1 MSVPKNKRYE
11 SPIEYIQNAQNLLE
25 YTIKKC
31 SKFPKS
37 YTFYLSIPIADLARE
52 GLRLVIK
59 ANDNNCKN
67 KYELQIRVNDLMAA
81 YSEIHNMV
89 PLIKLAKDIFDLKD
103 TVMIG
108 WMSLIDK
115 ELKLINGSLKSCRQ
129 RYSSLPDGPSVD
141 IQSIND

>member
-11 SPIEYIQNAQNLLE
+11 SPIEYVQNAQNLLE

-37 YTFYLSIPIADLARE
+37 YTFYLSIPIADLAME

-59 ANDNNCKN
+59 ANDNIPKN
-67 KYELQIRVNDLMAA
+67 KHELQIRIDDLMAA
-81 YSEIHNMV
+81 YSEIHDMI
-89 PLIKLAKDIFDLKD
+89 PLIKLAKDSFNLKD
-103 TVMIG
+103 NVMTG

-129 RYSSLPDGPSVD
+129 RYSSLPDGPSIA

>member
-11 SPIEYIQNAQNLLE
+11 SPIEYVQNAQNLLE

-59 ANDNNCKN
+59 ANDNNPKN
-67 KYELQIRVNDLMAA
+67 KHELQIRIDDLMAA
-81 YSEIHNMV
+81 YSEIHDMI
-89 PLIKLAKDIFDLKD
+89 PLIKLAKDSFNLKD
-103 TVMIG
+103 NVMTG

-115 ELKLINGSLKSCRQ
+115 ELKLINGSLKYCRQ
-129 RYSSLPDGPSVD
+129 KKYSDLPDGPFIV
-141 IQSIND
+141 